1 MIKRDDLIA
10 IFERMRDEKWDY
22 ELGKAEEKLVDCSG
36 AFVYAYDALNG
47 PYIDHGS
54 NSIARRSVIDPL
66 PPSSAKPG
74 MAAFKVREWT
84 EDEKDNKWYG
94 TYPGDVYH
102 IGLINRTGTGVL
114 NAKGAKYGFVE
125 SKFDS
130 SWQYV
135 AYLKDVDY
143 SENGGDS
150 MVSQYGNAVVH
161 TVSTGL
167 RIREGASTSSAVLG
181 TIPKGSRINVIR
193 DTGIGWYYVEAAY
206 PNLKGYVSSEY
217 VLLDKVIDEPVDD
230 NISGNSIK
238 MEVLIE
244 DSEGRTFYPIGDFK
258 VTMVPYSDD

>member
-1 MIKRDDLIA
+1 MIKRDVLIA
-10 IFERMRDEKWDY
+10 IFERMRDEKWTY
-22 ELGKAEEKLVDCSG
+22 KLGAAKEGLVDCSG
-36 AFVYAYDALNG
+36 AFVYAYKVLGG
-47 PYIDHGS
+47 PSIAHGS
-54 NSIARRSVIDPL
+54 NSIARLHVIDLL
-66 PPSSAKPG
+66 PASSAKPG
-74 MAAFKVREWT
+74 MVAFKVRDWT
-84 EDEKDNKWYG
+84 EDEKDNRWYG
-94 TYPGDVYH
+94 TYPGDLYH
-102 IGLINRTGTGVL
+102 VGLINGTGTGVL
-114 NAKGAKYGFVE
+114 NAKGTKYGFVE
-125 SKFDS
+125 SKLDS
-130 SWQYV
+130 SWAYA

-150 MVSQYGNAVVH
+150 MVSQYGNAVVN

-217 VLLDKVIDEPVDD
+217 VLLDEDTDEPVDD
-230 NISGNSIK
+230 NIPENSIK